1 MADSCPDGTVRAMR
15 SHRDKN
21 EQDLFAELARL
32 RARMQEIHE
41 SGGCQDPDKVM
52 AELESEARCI
62 NQMTEDIIKE
72 IATVSSTQADLNA
85 LTDEAA
91 KWLLTSVS
99 FPVVVHTILDPR
111 LLGVTLSSEL
121 LRSIVQ
127 RAMQITAEHEG
138 PGGELTVKTSKE
150 RGKAVLS
157 ITATNM
163 ATGLE
168 SCVPIEMRSTSLV
181 QLVEEA
187 GGEVELVV
195 GQGRLRLTIRL
206 AHAVPAK

>member
-1 MADSCPDGTVRAMR
+1 MR

-41 SGGCQDPDKVM
+41 NGGCKDPDKMM
-52 AELESEARCI
+52 AELESEARSI

-72 IATVSSTQADLNA
+72 LETVNPTQSDLNA
-85 LTDEAA
+85 LTDGAA
-91 KWLLTSVS
+91 KWLVTSVS
-99 FPVVVHTILDPR
+99 FPVVVHTTLDPR
-111 LLGVTLSSEL
+111 LLGVMLSPEL

-127 RAMQITAEHEG
+127 RAMLITAEHEG

-157 ITATNM
+157 ITATNI

-168 SCVPIEMRSTSLV
+168 SCVPIEMRCASLV

-187 GGEVELVV
+187 GGEVELLE

-206 AHAVPAK
+206 AHAVPTK